1 MSDNKGIT
9 MTSLIIYVLGMVIAV
24 SIIATLTSF
33 FYKNVNVGNISKDTT
48 QYTQFSNIFSK
59 EIERK
64 NNKVVDCKTTEED
77 GNKISYIIFSSG
89 NQYTYKSQNKS
100 VYKNKVRICQNIEN
114 CEFSYTFVDSIYS
127 VKVEFKTDIID
138 MTGNNAITYN
148 LKNDK

>member
-64 NNKVVDCKTTEED
+64 NNKVIDCKTTEED

-89 NQYTYKSQNKS
+89 NQYTYKSENKS
-100 VYKNKVRICQNIEN
+100 VYKNKVRICQNVEN
-114 CEFSYTFVDSIYS
+114 CEFSYTFTDSIYS

>member
-100 VYKNKVRICQNIEN
+100 VYKNKVRICQNVEN
-114 CEFSYTFVDSIYS
+114 CEFSYTFTDSIYS
-127 VKVEFKTDIID
+127 VKVEFKTDIIN

>member
-100 VYKNKVRICQNIEN
+100 VYKNKVRICQNVEN
-114 CEFSYTFVDSIYS
+114 CEFSYTFTDSIYS

>member
-64 NNKVVDCKTTEED
+64 NNKVIDCKTTEED

-100 VYKNKVRICQNIEN
+100 VYKNKVRICQNVEN
-114 CEFSYTFVDSIYS
+114 CEFSYTFTDSIYS
-127 VKVEFKTDIID
+127 VKVEFKTDIIN